1 MKALLIK
8 DLLTL
13 KGQAKSLLLVL
24 AVWFIISYINGS
36 GLFFTALSVIYGMLL
51 PLTTLS
57 VDEKSRVER
66 YMMSAPVTRAELA
79 LSRYALG
86 ILGLLTLG
94 VLGVGACLVIGD
106 SLEEALGASAACFC
120 LAVLLLGVTLPLV
133 YKFGTDKARII
144 SSSSIWSPPRC
155 RLHSEPLRHRARR
168 LGRRVLPPAA
178 SEPHRPRGERRRES
192 RDLQEKG
199 VLSSA
204 APPDTG
210 RGRRK

>member
-1 MKALLIK
+1 MKALLVK

-24 AVWFIISYINGS
+24 AVWFIISFVNGS
-36 GLFFTALSVIYGMLL
+36 GLFFTSLSVIYGMLL

-57 VDEKSRVER
+57 IDEKSRVER
-66 YMMSAPVTRAELA
+66 YMMSMPVTRAELA

-86 ILGLLTLG
+86 ILGLLALD

-144 SSSSIWSPPRC
+144 SIVIYMVTFLAVGFIASRFGIELDELSGAFF
-155 RLHSEPLRHRARR
+155 LLPL
-168 LGRRVLPPAA
+168 LSLIVLAA
-178 SEPHRPRGERRRES
+178 SVAVSLGIYKKKEF
-192 RDLQEKG
+192 
-199 VLSSA
+199 
-204 APPDTG
+204 
-210 RGRRK
+210 

>member
-24 AVWFIISYINGS
+24 AVWFVISYINGS

-79 LSRYALG
+79 LSRYV
-86 ILGLLTLG
+86 LGLLGLLALG
-94 VLGVGACLVIGD
+94 VLGVGASLVIGD
-106 SLEEALGASAACFC
+106 SLAEAIGASAACFF

-144 SSSSIWSPPRC
+144 SIVIYMVTFLAVGFIASRFGIELDELSGAFF
-155 RLHSEPLRHRARR
+155 LLPL
-168 LGRRVLPPAA
+168 LSLTVLAA
-178 SEPHRPRGERRRES
+178 SVAVSLGIYKKKEF
-192 RDLQEKG
+192 
-199 VLSSA
+199 
-204 APPDTG
+204 
-210 RGRRK
+210 

>member
-36 GLFFTALSVIYGMLL
+36 GLFFTSLSVIYGMLL

-86 ILGLLTLG
+86 ILGLLALD
-94 VLGVGACLVIGD
+94 VLGVGACLAIGD

-144 SSSSIWSPPRC
+144 SIVIYMVTFLAVGFIASRFGIELDDLSGAFF
-155 RLHSEPLRHRARR
+155 LLPL
-168 LGRRVLPPAA
+168 LSLTVLAA
-178 SEPHRPRGERRRES
+178 SVAVSLGIYKKKEF
-192 RDLQEKG
+192 
-199 VLSSA
+199 
-204 APPDTG
+204 
-210 RGRRK
+210 

>member
-24 AVWFIISYINGS
+24 AVWFVISYINGS

-79 LSRYALG
+79 LSRYV
-86 ILGLLTLG
+86 LGLLGLLALG
-94 VLGVGACLVIGD
+94 VLGIGASLVIGD

-133 YKFGTDKARII
+133 YKFGTDKARVVCIAVYMVTFLAVSFI
-144 SSSSIWSPPRC
+144 A
-155 RLHSEPLRHRARR
+155 ARFGIE
-168 LGRRVLPPAA
+168 LDDLSGAFFLLPFLSLAVLA
-178 SEPHRPRGERRRES
+178 
-192 RDLQEKG
+192 L
-199 VLSSA
+199 SA
-204 APPDTG
+204 AVSLG
-210 RGRRK
+210 IYKKREF

>member
-36 GLFFTALSVIYGMLL
+36 GIFFTALSVIYGMLL

-79 LSRYALG
+79 LSRYV
-86 ILGLLTLG
+86 LGLLGLLALG
-94 VLGVGACLVIGD
+94 VLGVGASLAIGD
-106 SLEEALGASAACFC
+106 SLAEAIGASAACFC
-120 LAVLLLGVTLPLV
+120 LAVLLLSVTLPLV

-144 SSSSIWSPPRC
+144 SIVIYMVTFLAVGFIAVRFGIELDELSGAFF
-155 RLHSEPLRHRARR
+155 LLPL
-168 LGRRVLPPAA
+168 LSLTVLAA
-178 SEPHRPRGERRRES
+178 SVAVSLGIYKKKEF
-192 RDLQEKG
+192 
-199 VLSSA
+199 
-204 APPDTG
+204 
-210 RGRRK
+210 

>member
-86 ILGLLTLG
+86 ILGLLALD
-94 VLGVGACLVIGD
+94 VLGVGACLAIGD
-106 SLEEALGASAACFC
+106 SLEEAVGASAACFC

-144 SSSSIWSPPRC
+144 SIVIYMVTFLAVGFIASRFGIELDNLSGAFF
-155 RLHSEPLRHRARR
+155 LLPL
-168 LGRRVLPPAA
+168 LSLIVLAA
-178 SEPHRPRGERRRES
+178 SVAVSLGIYKKKEF
-192 RDLQEKG
+192 
-199 VLSSA
+199 
-204 APPDTG
+204 
-210 RGRRK
+210 

>member
-94 VLGVGACLVIGD
+94 VLGIGASLAIGD

-144 SSSSIWSPPRC
+144 SIVIYMVTFLAVGFIASRFGIE
-155 RLHSEPLRHRARR
+155 LDDLGGAFFLLPL
-168 LGRRVLPPAA
+168 LSLTVLAA
-178 SEPHRPRGERRRES
+178 SVAVSLGIYKKKEF
-192 RDLQEKG
+192 
-199 VLSSA
+199 
-204 APPDTG
+204 
-210 RGRRK
+210 

>member
-86 ILGLLTLG
+86 LLGLLALG
-94 VLGVGACLVIGD
+94 VLGIGASLVIGD

-133 YKFGTDKARII
+133 YKFGTDKARVVCIAVYMVTFLAVSFI
-144 SSSSIWSPPRC
+144 A
-155 RLHSEPLRHRARR
+155 ARFGIE
-168 LGRRVLPPAA
+168 LDDLSGAFFLLPFLSLAVLAA
-178 SEPHRPRGERRRES
+178 SVAVSLGIYKKKEF
-192 RDLQEKG
+192 
-199 VLSSA
+199 
-204 APPDTG
+204 
-210 RGRRK
+210 

>member
-86 ILGLLTLG
+86 ILGLLALG
-94 VLGVGACLVIGD
+94 VLGIGASLVIGD

-133 YKFGTDKARII
+133 YKFGTDKARVVCIAVYMVTFLAVSFI
-144 SSSSIWSPPRC
+144 AARFGIE
-155 RLHSEPLRHRARR
+155 LDDLGGAFFLLPL
-168 LGRRVLPPAA
+168 LSLIVLAA
-178 SEPHRPRGERRRES
+178 SVAVSLGIYKKKEF
-192 RDLQEKG
+192 
-199 VLSSA
+199 
-204 APPDTG
+204 
-210 RGRRK
+210 

>member
-24 AVWFIISYINGS
+24 AVWFVISYINGS

-79 LSRYALG
+79 LSRYVLG
-86 ILGLLTLG
+86 LLGLLTLG
-94 VLGVGACLVIGD
+94 VLGVGASLAIGD

-133 YKFGTDKARII
+133 YKFGTDKARIM
-144 SSSSIWSPPRC
+144 SIVIYMVTFLAVGFIASRFGIE
-155 RLHSEPLRHRARR
+155 LDLGGAFFLLPL
-168 LGRRVLPPAA
+168 LSLTVLAA
-178 SEPHRPRGERRRES
+178 SVAVSLGIYKKKEF
-192 RDLQEKG
+192 
-199 VLSSA
+199 
-204 APPDTG
+204 
-210 RGRRK
+210 

>member
-86 ILGLLTLG
+86 ILGLLALD

-120 LAVLLLGVTLPLV
+120 LAVLLLSVTLPLV

-144 SSSSIWSPPRC
+144 SIVIYMVTFLAVGFIASRFGIELDELSGAFF
-155 RLHSEPLRHRARR
+155 LLPL
-168 LGRRVLPPAA
+168 LSLTVLAA
-178 SEPHRPRGERRRES
+178 SVAVSLGIYKKKEF
-192 RDLQEKG
+192 
-199 VLSSA
+199 
-204 APPDTG
+204 
-210 RGRRK
+210 

>member
-86 ILGLLTLG
+86 ILGLLALD

-120 LAVLLLGVTLPLV
+120 LAVLLLSVTLPLV

-144 SSSSIWSPPRC
+144 SIVIYMVTFLAVGFIASRFGIELDELSGAFF
-155 RLHSEPLRHRARR
+155 LLPL
-168 LGRRVLPPAA
+168 LSLIVLAA
-178 SEPHRPRGERRRES
+178 SVAVSLGIYKKKEF
-192 RDLQEKG
+192 
-199 VLSSA
+199 
-204 APPDTG
+204 
-210 RGRRK
+210 

>member
-1 MKALLIK
+1 MKALLVK

-24 AVWFIISYINGS
+24 AVWFIISFINGS

-57 VDEKSRVER
+57 IDEKSRVER
-66 YMMSAPVTRAELA
+66 YMMSMPVTRAELA

-86 ILGLLTLG
+86 ILGLLALG
-94 VLGVGACLVIGD
+94 VLSIGASLVIGD

-133 YKFGTDKARII
+133 YKFGTDKARVVCIAVYMVTFLAVSFI
-144 SSSSIWSPPRC
+144 A
-155 RLHSEPLRHRARR
+155 ARFGIE
-168 LGRRVLPPAA
+168 LDDLSGAFFLLPFLSLAVLA
-178 SEPHRPRGERRRES
+178 
-192 RDLQEKG
+192 L
-199 VLSSA
+199 SA
-204 APPDTG
+204 AVSLG
-210 RGRRK
+210 IYKKREF

>member
-86 ILGLLTLG
+86 ILGLLALD

-133 YKFGTDKARII
+133 YKFGTDKARVVCIAVYMVTFLAVSFI
-144 SSSSIWSPPRC
+144 AAHFGIELDDLSGAFFLLPFLS
-155 RLHSEPLRHRARR
+155 LA
-168 LGRRVLPPAA
+168 VLA
-178 SEPHRPRGERRRES
+178 
-192 RDLQEKG
+192 L
-199 VLSSA
+199 SA
-204 APPDTG
+204 AVSLG
-210 RGRRK
+210 IYKKREF

>member
-86 ILGLLTLG
+86 ILGLLALG
-94 VLGVGACLVIGD
+94 VLSIGASLVIGD
-106 SLEEALGASAACFC
+106 SLEEALGAAAASFC

-133 YKFGTDKARII
+133 YKFGTDKARVICI
-144 SSSSIWSPPRC
+144 VVYMVTFLAAGLIASRFGIELDDLSGAFFILPFLS
-155 RLHSEPLRHRARR
+155 LA
-168 LGRRVLPPAA
+168 VLAA
-178 SEPHRPRGERRRES
+178 SAAVSLGIYRRREF
-192 RDLQEKG
+192 
-199 VLSSA
+199 
-204 APPDTG
+204 
-210 RGRRK
+210 

>member
-86 ILGLLTLG
+86 ILGLLALD

-133 YKFGTDKARII
+133 YKFGTDKARVVCIAVYMVTFLAVSFI
-144 SSSSIWSPPRC
+144 AARFGIELDDLSGAFF
-155 RLHSEPLRHRARR
+155 LLPL
-168 LGRRVLPPAA
+168 LSLIVLAA
-178 SEPHRPRGERRRES
+178 SVAVSLGIYKKKEF
-192 RDLQEKG
+192 
-199 VLSSA
+199 
-204 APPDTG
+204 
-210 RGRRK
+210 